1 MVPCWL
7 NLLAV
12 CPLDLVGKS
21 PSMYRAVYP
30 QRHSGPKHVRGMP
43 GEASGWW
50 VMLAIAFF
58 RRQTLETQPVCH
70 RRWTLGAVLHCVSL
84 HPPHSLPPSLPPPL
98 PHFLLL
104 SLPPKELRC
113 DMPWNISSPCDACT
127 SIVRVFPCTLLP
139 QRIPEKV
146 LCTELYFQFP
156 RHGWS
161 ERLGQG
167 L

>member
-12 CPLDLVGKS
+12 L
-21 PSMYRAVYP
+21 
-30 QRHSGPKHVRGMP
+30 
-43 GEASGWW
+43 
-50 VMLAIAFF
+50 
-58 RRQTLETQPVCH
+58 
-70 RRWTLGAVLHCVSL
+70 WTLWESHLLCTGQCIPRGTLAPSTWEVCQGKLLGGEWCWPLRSSGARPWRRSQFATGAGPWGRCCTVCLST
-84 HPPHSLPPSLPPPL
+84 LPIPSL

-113 DMPWNISSPCDACT
+113 DMPWNLSSPCDACT